1 MSEEINVLRE
11 DIRVTVSVAPEFPK
25 ERLLPL
31 EPSVLSKNISRQVE
45 EERKYNEEK
54 IKRDREG
61 GGESSGIPCCKT
73 LHVSIGYDG
82 TNNNDRADGASL
94 PPSRSNVAKLFHA
107 SVGEGSVQEGLG
119 FFRYY
124 CPGVGTVF
132 PDIREYTPS
141 SLGLIAAAGGENRV
155 NWGIT
160 RLVDVLQGTLIPESP
175 LLLDESQTMIENM
188 ATNGVAKVLTG
199 GLLENGEKKRRA
211 ALEPKLKELEEKL
224 RQRQDSGQKPHILAM
239 RLYVYGFSRGAAEAR
254 TFANW
259 LQELTRASGADGRV
273 EYRFAGLP
281 ISIEFLGLFDT
292 VAAVGLADSAPF
304 AAGHMDW
311 ADDTMRLP
319 DEAQAQCLS
328 TILPEDCSFLKRC
341 VHLISCHEQRA
352 SFPLDSIRRRDLDAN
367 GRRTGPSCYRQGTVE
382 YAYPGVHS
390 DVGGGYGVGNQGKA
404 VGGSEF
410 LLSQIALQHMYAEA
424 FGAGA
429 PLQVPKSAVHP
440 DFHEVWR
447 EMTPETEAEFS
458 VSEELA
464 TRFNAWQAQAKAGP
478 LEEVIRR
485 ETALIT
491 AWRIDR
497 YAGGLRNK
505 AFFANVPPDMP
516 EAQQKAWE
524 ALHKRRSREYAAA
537 QQGEPLPP
545 MSAAEQAEWDRN
557 VALIGGEDKL
567 RDLRVEKQFDPPLDQ
582 RQLLGAAAEF
592 AHDYKGDWGVLDDC
606 MTVGGVIDLLLGGT
620 VFLINEEDEAEEY
633 SQIHRDGSARY
644 HQLFSAPDRVAP
656 GQEKLVALFDEQV
669 HDSRAWF
676 MNTSAIGPR
685 EPFTDYF
692 RYRLV
697 HFDNESNKRL
707 SVLATAGRVV
717 GVGVMLASVGL
728 SVKRR
733 DPRMLLGLFLPSLAR
748 PLLSG
753 KVGLPEIS
761 AFDPLTGIALPM
773 VGGAA
778 LDNLR
783 AFTREPGDK
792 VEQIGQLP
800 PPPPLAVAA
809 VQSPALQQVLLAQQT
824 VEALKAR
831 DLGSL
836 AGLVAKAELTQAP
849 AAATP
854 AWLAEAKQALQD
866 MGTEQAQPPG
876 PGSAP
881 GWLQRGKDLMESL

>member
-1 MSEEINVLRE
+1 M
-11 DIRVTVSVAPEFPK
+11 
-25 ERLLPL
+25 
-31 EPSVLSKNISRQVE
+31 
-45 EERKYNEEK
+45 
-54 IKRDREG
+54 IK
-61 GGESSGIPCCKT
+61 
-73 LHVSIGYDG
+73 
-82 TNNNDRADGASL
+82 
-94 PPSRSNVAKLFHA
+94 
-107 SVGEGSVQEGLG
+107 
-119 FFRYY
+119 
-124 CPGVGTVF
+124 
-132 PDIREYTPS
+132 
-141 SLGLIAAAGGENRV
+141 
-155 NWGIT
+155 
-160 RLVDVLQGTLIPESP
+160 
-175 LLLDESQTMIENM
+175 NM
-188 ATNGVAKVLTG
+188 ATNGIAKVLTG

-239 RLYVYGFSRGAAEAR
+239 RLYIYGFSRGAAEAR
-254 TFANW
+254 AFANW

-311 ADDTMRLP
+311 ADGTMRLP
-319 DEAQAQCLS
+319 DEAQVQCLP
-328 TILPEDCSFLKRC
+328 TTLPEDCAFLKRC

-424 FGAGA
+424 FDAGA

-537 QQGEPLPP
+537 QQGKPLPP

-592 AHDYKGDWGVLDDC
+592 ARDYKGDWGVLDDG

-620 VFLINEEDEAEEY
+620 VFLINEEDEAEDTAR
-633 SQIHRDGSARY
+633 STATAARATTSCSALPTGWRRARK
-644 HQLFSAPDRVAP
+644 SWWRCSTNRCTTPAP
-656 GQEKLVALFDEQV
+656 G
-669 HDSRAWF
+669 S
-676 MNTSAIGPR
+676 
-685 EPFTDYF
+685 
-692 RYRLV
+692 
-697 HFDNESNKRL
+697 
-707 SVLATAGRVV
+707 
-717 GVGVMLASVGL
+717 
-728 SVKRR
+728 
-733 DPRMLLGLFLPSLAR
+733 
-748 PLLSG
+748 
-753 KVGLPEIS
+753 
-761 AFDPLTGIALPM
+761 
-773 VGGAA
+773 
-778 LDNLR
+778 
-783 AFTREPGDK
+783 
-792 VEQIGQLP
+792 
-800 PPPPLAVAA
+800 
-809 VQSPALQQVLLAQQT
+809 
-824 VEALKAR
+824 
-831 DLGSL
+831 
-836 AGLVAKAELTQAP
+836 
-849 AAATP
+849 
-854 AWLAEAKQALQD
+854 
-866 MGTEQAQPPG
+866 
-876 PGSAP
+876 
-881 GWLQRGKDLMESL
+881 

>member
-1 MSEEINVLRE
+1 MPNFGFHIAPTHPVAGRLIYDSKKLSENILKQQSDE
-11 DIRVTVSVAPEFPK
+11 RVFSRVQEQK
-25 ERLLPL
+25 RL
-31 EPSVLSKNISRQVE
+31 S
-45 EERKYNEEK
+45 
-54 IKRDREG
+54 EG
-61 GGESSGIPCCKT
+61 DVVGGAPCCKAIHIT
-73 LHVSIGYDG
+73 LGFDG
-82 TNNNDRADGASL
+82 TNNNDKADDSSVS
-94 PPSRSNVAKLFHA
+94 PSCSNVARLIHA
-107 SVGEGSVQEGLG
+107 SIGSGDDINSRG
-119 FFRYY
+119 IFKYY

-132 PDIREYTPS
+132 PDIKEFTPS
-141 SLGLIAAAGGENRV
+141 NMGLIGAEGGENRI
-155 NWGIT
+155 NWGLVQ
-160 RLVDVLQGTLIPESP
+160 LVDALFYTLLKSRLKLNEVQGLVEEMS
-175 LLLDESQTMIENM
+175 
-188 ATNGVAKVLTG
+188 TNWTVSTLTG

-224 RQRQDSGQKPHILAM
+224 RQRQNSGQKPHILAM

-254 TFANW
+254 AFANW
-259 LQELTRASGADGRV
+259 LQELTRVSDADGRV

-319 DEAQAQCLS
+319 DEALSQCLP

-341 VHLISCHEQRA
+341 VHLVSCHEQRA
-352 SFPLDSIRRRDLDAN
+352 SFPLDSIRRRDMDAN
-367 GRRTGPSCYRQGTVE
+367 GRRTGPSCYRKWTVE

-404 VGGSEF
+404 VGGSES

-424 FGAGA
+424 FEADA
-429 PLQVPKSAVHP
+429 PLQVPAPAVHP
-440 DFHEVWR
+440 DFHEDWR
-447 EMTPETEAEFS
+447 VMVPKIEAEFS

-497 YAGGLRNK
+497 YAGGLRSK

-557 VALIGGEDKL
+557 VALIGGEDQL

-592 AHDYKGDWGVLDDC
+592 AHDYKGDWGVLDDG

-656 GQEKLVALFDEQV
+656 GQEKLVALFDDQV

>member
-1 MSEEINVLRE
+1 MPNFGFHIAPTHPVAGRLIYDSKKLSENILKQQSDE
-11 DIRVTVSVAPEFPK
+11 RVFSRAQEQK
-25 ERLLPL
+25 RL
-31 EPSVLSKNISRQVE
+31 S
-45 EERKYNEEK
+45 
-54 IKRDREG
+54 EG
-61 GGESSGIPCCKT
+61 DVVGGAPCCKAIHIT
-73 LHVSIGYDG
+73 LGFDG
-82 TNNNDRADGASL
+82 TNNNDKADGSSVS
-94 PPSRSNVAKLFHA
+94 PSCSNVARLIHA
-107 SVGEGSVQEGLG
+107 SIGSGDDINSRG
-119 FFRYY
+119 IFKYY

-132 PDIREYTPS
+132 PDIKEFTPS
-141 SLGLIAAAGGENRV
+141 NMGLIGAEGGENRI
-155 NWGIT
+155 NWGLVQ
-160 RLVDVLQGTLIPESP
+160 LVDALFYTLLKSRLKLNEVQGLVEEMS
-175 LLLDESQTMIENM
+175 
-188 ATNGVAKVLTG
+188 TNWTVSTLTG
-199 GLLENGEKKRRA
+199 GLLENGEKKRRT

-224 RQRQDSGQKPHILAM
+224 RQRQNSGQKPHILAM

-254 TFANW
+254 AFANW
-259 LQELTRASGADGRV
+259 LQELTRVSDADGRV

-319 DEAQAQCLS
+319 DEALSQCLP

-341 VHLISCHEQRA
+341 VHLVSCHEQRA
-352 SFPLDSIRRRDLDAN
+352 SFPLDSIRRRDMDAN
-367 GRRTGPSCYRQGTVE
+367 GRRTGPSCYRKWTVE

-424 FGAGA
+424 FEAGA
-429 PLQVPKSAVHP
+429 PLQVPAPAVHP
-440 DFHEVWR
+440 DFHEEWR
-447 EMTPETEAEFS
+447 VMVPKIEAEFS

-592 AHDYKGDWGVLDDC
+592 AHDYKGDWGVLDDG

-733 DPRMLLGLFLPSLAR
+733 DP
-748 PLLSG
+748 
-753 KVGLPEIS
+753 
-761 AFDPLTGIALPM
+761 
-773 VGGAA
+773 
-778 LDNLR
+778 
-783 AFTREPGDK
+783 
-792 VEQIGQLP
+792 
-800 PPPPLAVAA
+800 
-809 VQSPALQQVLLAQQT
+809 
-824 VEALKAR
+824 
-831 DLGSL
+831 LGSL

-866 MGTEQAQPPG
+866 MGTEQAQPPD

>member
-1 MSEEINVLRE
+1 
-11 DIRVTVSVAPEFPK
+11 
-25 ERLLPL
+25 
-31 EPSVLSKNISRQVE
+31 
-45 EERKYNEEK
+45 
-54 IKRDREG
+54 
-61 GGESSGIPCCKT
+61 
-73 LHVSIGYDG
+73 
-82 TNNNDRADGASL
+82 
-94 PPSRSNVAKLFHA
+94 
-107 SVGEGSVQEGLG
+107 
-119 FFRYY
+119 
-124 CPGVGTVF
+124 
-132 PDIREYTPS
+132 
-141 SLGLIAAAGGENRV
+141 
-155 NWGIT
+155 
-160 RLVDVLQGTLIPESP
+160 
-175 LLLDESQTMIENM
+175 
-188 ATNGVAKVLTG
+188 
-199 GLLENGEKKRRA
+199 
-211 ALEPKLKELEEKL
+211 
-224 RQRQDSGQKPHILAM
+224 
-239 RLYVYGFSRGAAEAR
+239 
-254 TFANW
+254 
-259 LQELTRASGADGRV
+259 
-273 EYRFAGLP
+273 
-281 ISIEFLGLFDT
+281 
-292 VAAVGLADSAPF
+292 
-304 AAGHMDW
+304 
-311 ADDTMRLP
+311 
-319 DEAQAQCLS
+319 
-328 TILPEDCSFLKRC
+328 
-341 VHLISCHEQRA
+341 
-352 SFPLDSIRRRDLDAN
+352 
-367 GRRTGPSCYRQGTVE
+367 
-382 YAYPGVHS
+382 
-390 DVGGGYGVGNQGKA
+390 
-404 VGGSEF
+404 
-410 LLSQIALQHMYAEA
+410 
-424 FGAGA
+424 
-429 PLQVPKSAVHP
+429 
-440 DFHEVWR
+440 
-447 EMTPETEAEFS
+447 
-458 VSEELA
+458 
-464 TRFNAWQAQAKAGP
+464 
-478 LEEVIRR
+478 
-485 ETALIT
+485 
-491 AWRIDR
+491 
-497 YAGGLRNK
+497 
-505 AFFANVPPDMP
+505 
-516 EAQQKAWE
+516 
-524 ALHKRRSREYAAA
+524 
-537 QQGEPLPP
+537 

-557 VALIGGEDKL
+557 VALIGGEDQL

-592 AHDYKGDWGVLDDC
+592 AHDYKGDWGVLDDG

-633 SQIHRDGSARY
+633 SQIHRDGSALPPVVQR
-644 HQLFSAPDRVAP
+644 SRP
-656 GQEKLVALFDEQV
+656 GGAGPEKLVALFDEQV

-876 PGSAP
+876 PRLGAGLAKARQGPDGIALNLDRRTRPTCRPGSFGADVEPAAGLADDTEARVAVRGDP
-881 GWLQRGKDLMESL
+881 GSQLAVQQALAAESVVLVSMPIPTTCSPAGTWKLASSPTPMRAATWRSIRNAT

>member
-1 MSEEINVLRE
+1 M
-11 DIRVTVSVAPEFPK
+11 
-25 ERLLPL
+25 
-31 EPSVLSKNISRQVE
+31 
-45 EERKYNEEK
+45 
-54 IKRDREG
+54 
-61 GGESSGIPCCKT
+61 
-73 LHVSIGYDG
+73 
-82 TNNNDRADGASL
+82 
-94 PPSRSNVAKLFHA
+94 
-107 SVGEGSVQEGLG
+107 
-119 FFRYY
+119 
-124 CPGVGTVF
+124 
-132 PDIREYTPS
+132 
-141 SLGLIAAAGGENRV
+141 
-155 NWGIT
+155 
-160 RLVDVLQGTLIPESP
+160 
-175 LLLDESQTMIENM
+175 
-188 ATNGVAKVLTG
+188 
-199 GLLENGEKKRRA
+199 
-211 ALEPKLKELEEKL
+211 
-224 RQRQDSGQKPHILAM
+224 
-239 RLYVYGFSRGAAEAR
+239 
-254 TFANW
+254 
-259 LQELTRASGADGRV
+259 
-273 EYRFAGLP
+273 
-281 ISIEFLGLFDT
+281 
-292 VAAVGLADSAPF
+292 
-304 AAGHMDW
+304 
-311 ADDTMRLP
+311 
-319 DEAQAQCLS
+319 
-328 TILPEDCSFLKRC
+328 
-341 VHLISCHEQRA
+341 
-352 SFPLDSIRRRDLDAN
+352 
-367 GRRTGPSCYRQGTVE
+367 
-382 YAYPGVHS
+382 
-390 DVGGGYGVGNQGKA
+390 
-404 VGGSEF
+404 
-410 LLSQIALQHMYAEA
+410 
-424 FGAGA
+424 
-429 PLQVPKSAVHP
+429 
-440 DFHEVWR
+440 
-447 EMTPETEAEFS
+447 
-458 VSEELA
+458 
-464 TRFNAWQAQAKAGP
+464 
-478 LEEVIRR
+478 IRR

-524 ALHKRRSREYAAA
+524 ALYKRRSREYAAA
-537 QQGEPLPP
+537 QQGKPLPP

-592 AHDYKGDWGVLDDC
+592 AHDYKGDWGVLDDG

-644 HQLFSAPDRVAP
+644 HQLFSASDRVAP

-783 AFTREPGDK
+783 AFTCEPGDK

-854 AWLAEAKQALQD
+854 AWIAEAKQALQD
-866 MGTEQAQPPG
+866 MGTEQAQPPD